1 MECKIGEIFEYN
13 GDWYQ
18 CLKSVSCGECDFS
31 KSICIDNP
39 SIKCCADDRNDNC
52 SVVFKKLEKV
62 GEPVVRAKRPKSANN
77 FGWFP
82 YAEFQKYK
90 VSFPVILPKE
100 PFTHLDEDKGIVYIE
115 IKENKEDME
124 DNRTINQHFAECEQT
139 INEVVRKCYTE
150 NKSTQVKDTEE
161 NKTIFPKEDNAL
173 TRTVYAYVNGK
184 ISDKELIR
192 SIKEMSDEYTYNKNN
207 LKPFSLELAKQG
219 KPVCTRDGRK
229 ARIICF
235 DRNGRM
241 PIVALITNAG
251 REDTYYYFNDGKG
264 NNNERDYNLMM
275 LPEKKEGWVNIYKSD
290 NGTYYTGA
298 IFYEKNDALVN
309 TTEIEI
315 TTGISRDCIDTVK
328 ISWEE

>member
-1 MECKIGEIFEYN
+1 MT
-13 GDWYQ
+13 
-18 CLKSVSCGECDFS
+18 
-31 KSICIDNP
+31 
-39 SIKCCADDRNDNC
+39 
-52 SVVFKKLEKV
+52 KK
-62 GEPVVRAKRPKSANN
+62 RA
-77 FGWFP
+77 
-82 YAEFQKYK
+82 
-90 VSFPVILPKE
+90 
-100 PFTHLDEDKGIVYIE
+100 
-115 IKENKEDME
+115 
-124 DNRTINQHFAECEQT
+124 
-139 INEVVRKCYTE
+139 
-150 NKSTQVKDTEE
+150 
-161 NKTIFPKEDNAL
+161 
-173 TRTVYAYVNGK
+173 
-184 ISDKELIR
+184 SDKELIR